1 MTVKKHSKRMAKKF
15 KASRDHRGTFIEE
28 YIAFEATSIGTASRT
43 TAPFEA
49 RRLTV
54 VYSLSISITTPS
66 PISFPHTSLKVFS
79 LPSTTLPYNIPYVLE
94 PITSGPIHTSASPTL

>member
-1 MTVKKHSKRMAKKF
+1 MAKKF
-15 KASRDHRGTFIEE
+15 KASREHRRTFIEE
-28 YIAFEATSIGTASRT
+28 PITSEATSTGTASRT

-54 VYSLSISITTPS
+54 VYSLSISITTPLS
-66 PISFPHTSLKVFS
+66 PISFPYTSLKVFS

-94 PITSGPIHTSASPTL
+94 PITSGPNHTSASPTL